1 MWRVSDKDDW
11 VKFGTTLTPP
21 GGGAITVSKVR
32 EMKTCSK
39 CKDGI
44 GRDQVFVTYRQTEGR
59 GRIYCKG
66 CSPLRVIIQPPLSR
80 RPQPMLASTTG
91 PHNSWLT
98 VWSLETWREFL
109 IAGGDTYGLPV
120 SYEERVREFRIG
132 DRLICYMRGEG
143 LSQFFAV
150 LEIAS
155 EPFYDATEIWS
166 AAAYPVRVRVRSVLR
181 PSQAIKY
188 REIHKRLSLY
198 RRLREPENH
207 KCWGNHF
214 HQSVRLWPERDAD
227 TVVKALTR
235 IAQREA
241 ARRQR
246 RPRKA
251 AKPAAPRVAA

>member
-1 MWRVSDKDDW
+1 MWRVSNQEDW
-11 VKFGTTLTPP
+11 IKFGKTLALP
-21 GGGAITVSKVR
+21 GGAITVCKAR
-32 EMKTCSK
+32 EMKTCSR

-44 GRDQVFVTYRQTEGR
+44 GLDQHVVTYRQAGR
-59 GRIYCKG
+59 RGTIYCKG

-80 RPQPMLASTTG
+80 RPQPMLPATAG

-98 VWSLETWREFL
+98 VWSLESWREFL
-109 IAGGDTYGLPV
+109 RAGADTYGLPAA
-120 SYEERVREFRIG
+120 YEERVRDFKVG

-150 LEIAS
+150 LEVAS
-155 EPFYDATEIWS
+155 EPFYDTTEIWS

-198 RRLREPENH
+198 RRLREPDNH

-214 HQSVRLWPERDAD
+214 HQSIRLWPERDAD
-227 TVVKALTR
+227 TVVNALAR

-241 ARRQR
+241 RRR
-246 RPRKA
+246 DRGPRKA
-251 AKPAAPRVAA
+251 AKPAAARFAA